1 MNSYNDDYHI
11 TPDQLF
17 KKPKLS
23 DNQPNGALKPLI
35 EKKEQGGQVKS
46 ENRLSFDFCELNAEH
61 LLESTPYSYKMEYKH
76 K

>member
-17 KKPKLS
+17 KKPKLADS
-23 DNQPNGALKPLI
+23 QPNITQKPPG
-35 EKKEQGGQVKS
+35 ENKEQGGQTNT
-46 ENRLSFDFCELNAEH
+46 ENRLSFDFYELNAEQ